1 MLGARS
7 RKEPT
12 EATWGWGGQALERRA
27 VPGPAPALGVQP
39 AYLRQELVTLQK
51 LHLGLQL
58 PHVGGRG
65 I

>member
-1 MLGARS
+1 MGCWGHEVGRDQRPPGAGGGAWS
-7 RKEPT
+7 G
-12 EATWGWGGQALERRA
+12 GWWQGT
-27 VPGPAPALGVQP
+27 VVLGVQP
-39 AYLRQELVTLQK
+39 AYLRQELVTLQQ